1 MEEKRIVRKSTCQSM
16 SEADRQREMLS
27 VLDTMAVL
35 SGKWKIPIITTLWL
49 GSKRFKEIIRAVPG
63 LTDKS
68 LSKELKEMAEDQLIE
83 CIVHDTY
90 PPKVEYT
97 LTEHAESLIDII
109 EKLRDWGLLHR
120 EKVLGK
126 KMSIQ
131 CKSDL

>member
-1 MEEKRIVRKSTCQSM
+1 M
-16 SEADRQREMLS
+16 SEDERKHEMLA

-68 LSKELKEMAEDQLIE
+68 LSKELKEMVEDQLIE
-83 CIVHDTY
+83 RVVYDAY

-109 EKLRDWGLLHR
+109 EKLRDWGLVHR
-120 EKVLGK
+120 EKILGM
-126 KMSIQ
+126 KMSVQ
-131 CKSDL
+131 CKPDL